1 MPKALAQSQKWERDG
16 ETRLV
21 EWQPNCKEI
30 TMDFNSYMVD
40 EILVTRIDGL
50 CHETLEN
57 RWEITSHPHAKYL
70 AELTG
75 QTVYTDTNLETLRK
89 LGYAV
94 CNNTLDCHGRKVYIH
109 HNTRTFK
116 ESKEIKNV

>member
-1 MPKALAQSQKWERDG
+1 MNFK
-16 ETRLV
+16 
-21 EWQPNCKEI
+21 
-30 TMDFNSYMVD
+30 SYMVD
-40 EILVTRIDGL
+40 EILVTRINGL
-50 CHETLEN
+50 CNETLEH

-75 QTVYTDTNLETLRK
+75 QIVYTDSNLETLRK
-89 LGYAV
+89 LGYSV
-94 CNNTLDCHGRKVYIH
+94 CQNTLDQYGNKVYIH

>member
-1 MPKALAQSQKWERDG
+1 V
-16 ETRLV
+16 V
-21 EWQPNCKEI
+21 ENNCKEI
-30 TMDFNSYMVD
+30 TMNLKSYMVD
-40 EILVTRIDGL
+40 EILVTRVEGL
-50 CHETLEN
+50 CHETLEQ

-75 QTVYTDTNLETLRK
+75 QTTYTDTNLETLRK

>member
-1 MPKALAQSQKWERDG
+1 
-16 ETRLV
+16 
-21 EWQPNCKEI
+21 
-30 TMDFNSYMVD
+30 MVD
-40 EILVTRIDGL
+40 EILVSHINGLDG
-50 CHETLEN
+50 ETLDQ

-70 AELTG
+70 RELTG
-75 QTVYTDTNLETLRK
+75 QNVYTDTNLETLRK

-94 CNNTLDCHGRKVYIH
+94 CKNTLDKYGNKAYIH

>member
-1 MPKALAQSQKWERDG
+1 
-16 ETRLV
+16 
-21 EWQPNCKEI
+21 
-30 TMDFNSYMVD
+30 MVD
-40 EILVTRIDGL
+40 EILVTRIEGL
-50 CHETLEN
+50 CIDHETLEN
-57 RWEITSHPHAKYL
+57 RWEITSHPHTKYL

-75 QTVYTDTNLETLRK
+75 QTTYTDTNLETLRK

-94 CNNTLDCHGRKVYIH
+94 CKNTLDKYGNKVYIH

>member
-1 MPKALAQSQKWERDG
+1 
-16 ETRLV
+16 
-21 EWQPNCKEI
+21 
-30 TMDFNSYMVD
+30 MDSTFRFPD

-50 CHETLEN
+50 CHETLEH
-57 RWEITSHPHAKYL
+57 RWEITSSPHAKYF

-75 QTVYTDTNLETLRK
+75 QTAYTDSNLKTLDS

-109 HNTRTFK
+109 HNTRTFRENK
-116 ESKEIKNV
+116 EKKNV

>member
-1 MPKALAQSQKWERDG
+1 MK
-16 ETRLV
+16 
-21 EWQPNCKEI
+21 
-30 TMDFNSYMVD
+30 FNSYMVD
-40 EILVTRIDGL
+40 EILVTRIEGL

-75 QTVYTDTNLETLRK
+75 QIVYTDTNLEVLRK

-109 HNTRTFK
+109 HNTRTFTENK
-116 ESKEIKNV
+116 EKTK

>member
-1 MPKALAQSQKWERDG
+1 
-16 ETRLV
+16 LV
-21 EWQPNCKEI
+21 EWQPKCKKI
-30 TMDFNSYMVD
+30 TMNLKSYMVD
-40 EILVTRIDGL
+40 EILVTRVKGL

-75 QTVYTDTNLETLRK
+75 QTTYTDTNLETLRK
-89 LGYAV
+89 LGYSV
-94 CNNTLDCHGRKVYIH
+94 CKNTLDQYGNKVYIH

>member
-1 MPKALAQSQKWERDG
+1 
-16 ETRLV
+16 
-21 EWQPNCKEI
+21 
-30 TMDFNSYMVD
+30 MDFNSYMVD
-40 EILVTRIDGL
+40 EILVTRVEGL

-75 QTVYTDTNLETLRK
+75 QTTYTDTNLETLRK

-94 CNNTLDCHGRKVYIH
+94 CNNTLDQYGNKVYIH

>member
-1 MPKALAQSQKWERDG
+1 
-16 ETRLV
+16 
-21 EWQPNCKEI
+21 
-30 TMDFNSYMVD
+30 MDFNSYMVD
-40 EILVTRIDGL
+40 EILVTPIDGL
-50 CHETLEN
+50 DGETLDQ
-57 RWEITSHPHAKYL
+57 RWEITSYPHSEHLSA
-70 AELTG
+70 LTG
-75 QTVYTDTNLETLRK
+75 QTVYTDTNLEALRK